1 MLRFRVYES
10 SGKVRSYVFRF
21 PTNPDQ
27 RNKWIS
33 AIRRD
38 NWSPSEYS
46 RLCSDHFL
54 TAEQKFYTELLCIRY
69 SHSI

>member
-1 MLRFRVYES
+1 MLRFRVS
-10 SGKVRSYVFRF
+10 NLQGKLGVKSFRF

-27 RNKWIS
+27 RNKLIS
-33 AIRRD
+33 AVRRD
-38 NWSPSEYS
+38 NWSLSEYS

-54 TAEQKFYTELLCIRY
+54 TAEQKFYTELLSIRY